1 MYVFY
6 IAGRIISCEGVLEN
20 GRTAGQ
26 IHQRSPSTFKC
37 NARKT
42 ATPGYLYLQYQVT
55 PRDRVEVAGLEG
67 NPVALEAPMVPKI
80 LKAGSEL
87 RNTVTFSIF
96 LSHHVRITG
105 HMIRSSWGAA
115 HEV

>member
-1 MYVFY
+1 M
-6 IAGRIISCEGVLEN
+6 
-20 GRTAGQ
+20 
-26 IHQRSPSTFKC
+26 
-37 NARKT
+37 
-42 ATPGYLYLQYQVT
+42 
-55 PRDRVEVAGLEG
+55 
-67 NPVALEAPMVPKI
+67 ALEAPMVPKI

-105 HMIRSSWGAA
+105 HMIRSSWVAA

>member
-1 MYVFY
+1 M
-6 IAGRIISCEGVLEN
+6 
-20 GRTAGQ
+20 
-26 IHQRSPSTFKC
+26 
-37 NARKT
+37 
-42 ATPGYLYLQYQVT
+42 
-55 PRDRVEVAGLEG
+55 
-67 NPVALEAPMVPKI
+67 ALEAPMVPKI

-105 HMIRSSWGAA
+105 HTIRSSWVAA